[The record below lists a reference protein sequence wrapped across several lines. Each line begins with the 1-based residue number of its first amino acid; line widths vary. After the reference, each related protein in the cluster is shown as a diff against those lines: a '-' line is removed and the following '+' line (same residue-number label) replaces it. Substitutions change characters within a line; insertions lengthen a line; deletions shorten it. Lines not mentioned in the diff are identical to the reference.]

1 MKPAERY
8 AAFVTDHSKLIVAV
22 MLVATLVVGSAAGSV
37 DSGLSIASFSS
48 DSTEAEKYDA
58 LQQNF
63 TTDEENT
70 TVVQVV
76 IRGEN
81 VLSKESLLE
90 GLRFQRA
97 VADDPAVNATLRENR
112 PMVGLSNVVATTAI
126 RQSTADPRA
135 GNATGGRSEPGA
147 RSATPSLDVQISQLE
162 SMSESDVE
170 ATVERV
176 LDPDSQLGGPVD
188 PYSLLSTDYEP
199 GSTTAP
205 GRVLFVFQD
214 TSDATGDDLPQA
226 VVDAQLELEDSSS
239 RTISSSKSF
248 VFGAGIVDEESTQ
261 ATGESFAIISPV
273 ALLLILGVLGV
284 AYRDLFDVA
293 LGLVGVAL
301 VLAWMAGF
309 MGWAGIGVTQIL
321 IAVPFLLIG
330 LSIDYA
336 LHVVMRYREAQLD
349 DPDATPGE
357 AMRRGLAGVVVAIG
371 AATFTTSVGFLSNAV
386 SPLESI
392 REFGIVSG
400 VGIVAAF
407 LVFGLLLPALK
418 LELDGLLG
426 RIGLSRRKAAFG
438 RAGAAGNVLSVGADV
453 ARRAPYVVIAIAV
466 VLSVAGGAAATDIET
481 SVDQTDFLPRDSP
494 AWMDS
499 LPESFQPSDYDLREN
514 AEYINTNFAQSRD
527 RSEAEFLI
535 EGPVTDPD
543 TLERIAAGTERA
555 ANTSSAVVLAD
566 GGLQVTGPLETIE
579 SVAETNETVA
589 AMVAEADTDD
599 DGVPDE
605 NLAAIYDAVYDAAP
619 ERAAATIH
627 REDGEYRSLRLSVG
641 LSGGADTGTITDEM
655 RTVATTIEGET
666 DLTVTATGRPII
678 EELVQ
683 QGLLTTLVDGF
694 LITFGVIIV
703 FLTLIFWLRYRT
715 VTLGAVVLAPVL
727 LAQAWL
733 FGTMYLAGIAFTPET
748 AIIAAIGIGIGVDY
762 AIHIGERFLEEYHGR
777 GDSITALRRTVRG
790 TGGAL
795 LASAVTTAAGFGVL
809 VLALVPSLQRF
820 GFVTSV
826 AIGYAFLASIL
837 VLPSLL
843 AVWIRLTGYDGRAG
857 AGA

>member
-8 AAFVTDHSKLIVAV
+8 AAFVTDHSKFVVTVLV
-22 MLVATLVVGSAAGSV
+22 VATLVVGSAAGSV

-58 LQQNF
+58 IQQNF
-63 TTDEENT
+63 TTDGENT

-90 GLRFQRA
+90 TLRFQRA
-97 VADDPAVNATLRENR
+97 VADDPGVNATLRENR
-112 PMVGLSNVVATTAI
+112 PTVGLSNLVATTAI
-126 RQSTADPRA
+126 RQSADGSQVR
-135 GNATGGRSEPGA
+135 NATGGQPEPGA
-147 RSATPSLDVQISQLE
+147 RSATPSIDTQISQLE

-176 LDPDSQLGGPVD
+176 LDPDSRLGGPVD
-188 PYSLLSTDYEP
+188 PYSLLTTDYEP
-199 GSTTAP
+199 GSTTAT

-226 VVDAQLELEDSSS
+226 AVDAQLELEDISS
-239 RTISSSKSF
+239 RTISSSESF

-273 ALLLILGVLGV
+273 ALLLILAVLGV
-284 AYRDLFDVA
+284 AYRDLVDVA

-349 DPDATPGE
+349 DPDATPRE

-453 ARRAPYVVIAIAV
+453 ARRAPSVVIAIAV

-499 LPESFQPSDYDLREN
+499 LPKSFQPSDYDLRAN
-514 AEYINTNFAQSRD
+514 AEYINANFAQSRD
-527 RSEAEFLI
+527 QSEAEFLI
-535 EGPVTDPD
+535 EGPITDPD
-543 TLERIAAGTERA
+543 TLERIAAGKDRV
-555 ANTSSAVVLAD
+555 ANTSSAMVLAD

-605 NLAAIYDAVYDAAP
+605 NLTAIYDAVYDAAP

-627 REDGEYRSLRLSVG
+627 RADGEYRSLRLSVG
-641 LSGGADTGTITDEM
+641 LSGGADTETITDEM
-655 RTVATTIEGET
+655 RDVATTIEGET
-666 DLTVTATGRPII
+666 ELTVTATGRPII

-715 VTLGAVVLAPVL
+715 ATLGAVVLTPVL

-733 FGTMYLAGIAFTPET
+733 LGTMYLAGIAFTPET

-843 AVWIRLTGYDGRAG
+843 AVWIRLTGYDGSAG
-857 AGA
+857 ASA

>member
-1 MKPAERY
+1 MNPAARY
-8 AAFVTDHSKLIVAV
+8 ARFVTDHSKLIIAV
-22 MLVATLVVGSAAGSV
+22 LLVATLVVGSAAGNV
-37 DSGLSIASFSS
+37 DSELSIASFSS
-48 DSTEAEKYDA
+48 DSTEAETYET

-63 TTDEENT
+63 TTEGENT

-76 IRGEN
+76 TRGEN

-90 GLRFQRA
+90 TLRFQRA
-97 VADDPAVNATLRENR
+97 VADDPEVTTTLRTNR
-112 PMVGLSNVVATTAI
+112 SMIGLSNVVATTAI
-126 RQSTADPRA
+126 RQSERESGP
-135 GNATGGRSEPGA
+135 GNGTDEQPERSGSRSE
-147 RSATPSLDVQISQLE
+147 TPSIDAQISHLE
-162 SMSESDVE
+162 SMPERKVE

-176 LDPDSQLGGPVD
+176 LDPDSENRGPVE
-188 PYSLLSTDYEP
+188 PYSLLTTDYEP
-199 GSTTAP
+199 GSTTAT
-205 GRVLFVFQD
+205 GRVLYVFQD
-214 TSDATGDDLPQA
+214 TSNAAGDDLPQE
-226 VVDAQLELEDSSS
+226 VVDAQLELKDLSARIITSE
-239 RTISSSKSF
+239 SF

-273 ALLLILGVLGV
+273 ALLLILAVLGI
-284 AYRDLFDVA
+284 AYRDVFDVA
-293 LGLVGVAL
+293 LGLLGVAL

-336 LHVVMRYREAQLD
+336 LHVVMRYREAHFD
-349 DPDATPGE
+349 DPDATPRE

-392 REFGIVSG
+392 REFGIVSA

-418 LELDGLLG
+418 IELDGLLG
-426 RIGLSRRKAAFG
+426 RIGYTHRASAFG
-438 RAGAAGNVLSVGADV
+438 RAGAAGNALSVGTDV

-499 LPESFQPSDYDLREN
+499 LPKSFQPSEYELREN
-514 AEYINTNFAQSRD
+514 AEYINAKFAQPSD
-527 RSEAEFLI
+527 RSRAEFLI
-535 EGPVTDPD
+535 EGPVTESDA
-543 TLERIAAGTERA
+543 LERIAAGKGHL
-555 ANTSSAVVLAD
+555 ANTSSAVTLAD
-566 GGLQVTGPLETIE
+566 GSLEVTGPLETIN
-579 SVAETNETVA
+579 SVAATNETVA
-589 AMVAEADTDD
+589 AMVTEADTDD

-605 NLAAIYDAVYDAAP
+605 NLTAIYDAVYGAAP
-619 ERAAATIH
+619 EKAAATIH
-627 REDGEYRSLRLSVG
+627 RQDGAYRSLRLSVG
-641 LSGGADTGTITDEM
+641 LSGGADTGTVTEEM
-655 RTVATTIEGET
+655 RDVATTIEGET
-666 DLTVTATGRPII
+666 ELTVTATGRPII
-678 EELVQ
+678 EEIVQ

-694 LITFGVIIV
+694 LITFGVITA

-715 VTLGAVVLAPVL
+715 LSLGAVVLTPVL
-727 LAQAWL
+727 FAQAWL

-762 AIHIGERFLEEYHGR
+762 AIHIGERFLEEYT
-777 GDSITALRRTVRG
+777 DKPDTISALRRTVRG

-843 AVWIRLTGYDGRAG
+843 VVWIRITGSDDGSIALS
-857 AGA
+857 